1 MPAVEITDTKGL
13 IQKTGTGVT
22 SSSSITLTAG
32 LNAKDAATT
41 LKGDSVLIV
50 GAQSDPDA
58 YANPFEQSA
67 TQLFP
72 MGTKLQYGDRTF
84 RYAFSGEANNA
95 GVLIEGAALTNP
107 HHRNIAVQAATTA
120 GDRAVSL
127 TKGATA
133 ITLNQFADGYLH
145 INDDTADVNS
155 QGGLYRIKS
164 HAAKADAGTLAFV
177 LYDPIPV
184 VVPTTGIAD
193 LIKNIYT
200 DVVKTATT
208 PVSSV
213 LGVTPMEIAND
224 RYFWLQTGG
233 PASVLCADA
242 APTIGEPVTRNTATA
257 GSVQATAGGA
267 DNLNDN
273 IGRCIVT
280 NGTGDNIVIQL
291 NLDT

>member
-1 MPAVEITDTKGL
+1 MPAIEITDTKGL
-13 IQKTGTGVT
+13 VQKTGTGVT
-22 SSSSITLTAG
+22 SSSSISLTAG
-32 LNAKDAATT
+32 LHAKDAATL

-50 GAQSDPDA
+50 GAQSDADA
-58 YANPFEQSA
+58 NANPFEQSA

-95 GVLIEGAALTNP
+95 GVLIEGAALTNA
-107 HHRNIAVQAATTA
+107 HHRDIAVQAATTA
-120 GDRAVSL
+120 GARTISL

-133 ITLNQFADGYLH
+133 ITLNQFAEGYVH
-145 INDDTADVNS
+145 INDDTADANS
-155 QGGLYRIKS
+155 QGKLYRIKS
-164 HAAKADAGTLAFV
+164 HAAKGDAGTLEFT

-184 VVPTTGIAD
+184 VIPTTGKAD
-193 LIKNIYT
+193 LILNIYT

-208 PVSSV
+208 PVNTV

-233 PASVLCADA
+233 PASVLVADA
-242 APTIGEPVTRNTATA
+242 ALVAGDAAVRNQGTA
-257 GSVQATAGGA
+257 GTARDIDSDSDTLG
-267 DNLNDN
+267 DI

-280 NGTGDNIVIQL
+280 NGATDNAVIML